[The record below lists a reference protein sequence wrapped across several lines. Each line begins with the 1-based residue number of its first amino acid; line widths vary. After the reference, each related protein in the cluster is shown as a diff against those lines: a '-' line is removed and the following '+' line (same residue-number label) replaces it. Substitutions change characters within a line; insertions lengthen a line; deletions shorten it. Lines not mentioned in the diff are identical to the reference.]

1 MISYDPSEAVRSA
14 EIMKILTDRFEIIEK
29 IDFGGTLLQI
39 LLEDIAGNFNAES
52 DYDNLLI
59 DMICTIEDIL
69 IKNQTIKSDF
79 VFIVCRA

>member
-1 MISYDPSEAVRSA
+1 
-14 EIMKILTDRFEIIEK
+14 MKILTDRFEIIEK